1 MAKGEKHHK
10 DGGSWS
16 SIPAYNT
23 KGAPSESTPC
33 KIKNDTG
40 GAGVR
45 AGSGGGHGA
54 SHIHGGRNTSHTN
67 KPNFGHHTARRGY

>member
-16 SIPAYNT
+16 TIAPYNT
-23 KGAPSESTPC
+23 KGAPTESTPC
-33 KIKNDTG
+33 KIKNDTA

-45 AGSGGGHGA
+45 AGTGGGHGA
-54 SHIHGGRNTSHTN
+54 SHIDGGRHHSGNLPNMSHRSA
-67 KPNFGHHTARRGY
+67 KRGY